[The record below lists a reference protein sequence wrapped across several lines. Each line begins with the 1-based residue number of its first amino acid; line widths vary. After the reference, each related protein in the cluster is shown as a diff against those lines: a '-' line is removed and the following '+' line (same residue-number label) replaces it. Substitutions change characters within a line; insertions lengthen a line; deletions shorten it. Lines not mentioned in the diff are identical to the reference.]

1 MIPLGYRTIP
11 EALHLLEQ
19 LLDNRD
25 ALEWLEAG
33 LLDGELQLFTQR
45 TDERGVEVVR
55 IPWEDVTALSKGWG
69 RWLSGG
75 RAPVVPDPDHR
86 KSNAEWE
93 AWLVNPDTPMPE
105 KTYHGW
111 TTEHKYAQ
119 HRLLLEDSNFR
130 RWLNAF
136 SGEPPEPCA
145 KTGAPGRPT
154 SMHLVLAEH
163 KRRVVNN
170 LTDGSRTAEAKA
182 LSEWLAVAHPES
194 PPLTYKSILNK
205 LPPEFQPLT
214 ALPK

>member
-75 RAPVVPDPDHR
+75 RAPVVP
-86 KSNAEWE
+86 
-93 AWLVNPDTPMPE
+93 
-105 KTYHGW
+105 
-111 TTEHKYAQ
+111 
-119 HRLLLEDSNFR
+119 
-130 RWLNAF
+130 
-136 SGEPPEPCA
+136 EP
-145 KTGAPGRPT
+145 RP
-154 SMHLVLAEH
+154 S
-163 KRRVVNN
+163 K
-170 LTDGSRTAEAKA
+170 K
-182 LSEWLAVAHPES
+182 
-194 PPLTYKSILNK
+194 
-205 LPPEFQPLT
+205 
-214 ALPK
+214 